1 MTSDTLDINKSYY
14 MSWFSLPLLIQSID
28 VLEAEM
34 LNGQK
39 LQGPHTAHE
48 LSTIL
53 KKEGKE
59 AE

>member
-1 MTSDTLDINKSYY
+1 MYKLEFISS
-14 MSWFSLPLLIQSID
+14 FSFFLFLEQSID

-39 LQGPHTAHE
+39 LQGPHTAHQ
-48 LSTIL
+48 LNIIL